1 MAERSGISILTF
13 NIIYELTDKV
23 RELLGEREPR
33 IEVEETISTCK
44 VSKIFGQTKNK
55 QVLGGRVL
63 SGTLKMGSSLRIT
76 RREADIG
83 EGKLRELQQSKIATD
98 TAGEGT
104 EFGAMVESKIEIAPG
119 DVLSAITLVTK

>member
-1 MAERSGISILTF
+1 M
-13 NIIYELTDKV
+13 
-23 RELLGEREPR
+23 
-33 IEVEETISTCK
+33 
-44 VSKIFGQTKNK
+44 
-55 QVLGGRVL
+55 